1 MPLSRVEIPPGAQLG
16 MRLFPFNVTF
26 LTQLRPEATQAPD
39 KAQALCARPAEVN
52 SIAAPIAN
60 PIRN

>member
-26 LTQLRPEATQAPD
+26 LMQLRPEATQAPD
-39 KAQALCARPAEVN
+39 KAQALYARAQ
-52 SIAAPIAN
+52 
-60 PIRN
+60 RR